1 MSQTLILLSSE
12 LPVNGTST
20 LCNTSDKMN
29 TYTLYSIINTKK
41 NSYTPLRLSRI
52 PFFSKGNNNWFE
64 KGVVQEIGKNSMDLL
79 EGNCN

>member
-1 MSQTLILLSSE
+1 
-12 LPVNGTST
+12 
-20 LCNTSDKMN
+20 MN

-41 NSYTPLRLSRI
+41 NSDTPLRLSRI

-64 KGVVQEIGKNSMDLL
+64 KGVVQKIGKNSMDLL